1 MPATW
6 EPSFNFYLSE
16 LEGRVVSFVVDLN
29 AQTLPSHPLRLQ
41 VRVPLRTPRPDGLR
55 DSAELEPMG
64 KVEDQIVD
72 RLSAALDAVYVG
84 RFVTAGSTVFV
95 LYLPTD
101 TNVDGV
107 GEIIGELAPYEAEWL
122 SESDPS
128 WRIFHT
134 FLYPDIYAFQSMMNR
149 SLLEQLVTGGDS
161 LVMPRQIDHLVLFS
175 TRAEAD
181 QASTALAAKGFRVG
195 PVTDGDDGELKLTFD
210 REDTLADQRPDVFVA
225 EILDLVLPLNGRYDG
240 WGCVVMKEV
249 LQ

>member
-41 VRVPLRTPRPDGLR
+41 VRVPLRSPRPDGLR

-64 KVEDQIVD
+64 SVEDRIVD

-95 LYLPTD
+95 LYLPAGAS
-101 TNVDGV
+101 VDGC
-107 GEIIGELAPYEAEWL
+107 GEIIGELEPYEAQWL

-128 WRIFHT
+128 WRFFHS

-149 SLLEQLVTGGDS
+149 SLLEQLAAGGDS
-161 LVMPRQIDHLVLFS
+161 LRMPRQVDHLALFS
-175 TRAEAD
+175 SRAEAE
-181 QASTALAAKGFRVG
+181 QAAAALTAKGYRVG
-195 PVTDGDDGELKLTFD
+195 PVTDGEAGELKLTFE

-225 EILDLVLPLNGRYDG
+225 EILDVVLPLNGRYDG
-240 WGCVVMKEV
+240 WGCVVMKEL